1 MNNISFNGKI
11 KFVNKAS
18 YKNFIVHRKE
28 INQLKYHCGN
38 NNFTHFIQYDKDFF
52 IITTEFEHERKIDGT
67 TAHVLSEVHS
77 LKNKD
82 TITKIITDHI
92 AKTKDWKSGIEQ
104 IQNYSPA
111 TTQTLKNE
119 NLVEKIIRFFKKR

>member
-11 KFVNKAS
+11 KFVNKDS

-38 NNFTHFIQYDKDFF
+38 RNFTHYIQYDKEFF
-52 IITTEFEHERKIDGT
+52 IITTEFEHERKIDGAT
-67 TAHVLSEVHS
+67 SHVLSEVHS
-77 LKNKD
+77 SKNKD
-82 TITKIITDHI
+82 NITKIITAHI
-92 AKTKDWKSGIEQ
+92 AKTKNWKSEIEQ
-104 IQNYSPA
+104 MQNYSPA